1 MSDIETQEPH
11 VESPAPPRFERKATV
26 RLGQRELSRITLVV
40 VLLVL
45 GVLAFGGWRVFK
57 NFKAQ
62 RDIVIATTNL
72 HALSNAM
79 QAYSLDWDDRLPPA
93 ESWTDAVVG
102 YLSAP
107 PGTPGGKMSYL
118 HGPGDG
124 ETVGYVYNDLAAGYN
139 LHPTYEKQDRQKE
152 VDPGRLVLLI
162 ERPGAMENEHVHIP
176 PQDSLQGEQALAKEL
191 SFPHYADDTN
201 NATTVVLFADGTIR
215 RFTRRD
221 FKQ

>member
-1 MSDIETQEPH
+1 MSKIETEEPQIKAQ
-11 VESPAPPRFERKATV
+11 APPRFERKATV
-26 RLGQRELSRITLVV
+26 RLGQRELSRITLAV

-45 GVLAFGGWRVFK
+45 GTLAFGVWRVFK

-62 RDIVIATTNL
+62 RDVVIATTNL
-72 HALSNAM
+72 HALYNALSV
-79 QAYSLDWDDRLPPA
+79 YSEDWDSRLPLA
-93 ESWTDAVVG
+93 ETWTDAATG
-102 YLSAP
+102 FLSAP

-139 LHPTYEKQDRQKE
+139 LRPTYAEQDRQKE

-162 ERPGAMENEHVHIP
+162 ERPGAKENAHVRIP

-191 SFPHYADDTN
+191 SFPHYADDTD
-201 NATTVVLFADGTIR
+201 NAMTVVLFADGTIR